1 MHLDTSAIIG
11 DVLTLMKDVDN
22 ILKKLGLLGAEDTKR
37 VAEAVREH
45 LEELD
50 EIAAY
55 DAAKAKNEPT
65 ESLDTV
71 LSRYSKTKS
80 A

>member
-1 MHLDTSAIIG
+1 MA
-11 DVLTLMKDVDN
+11 DVDN
-22 ILKKLGLLGAEDTKR
+22 ILKKLGLLGVEDTKR
-37 VAEAVREH
+37 VAAAVREH

-50 EIAAY
+50 EIADY

-71 LSRYSKTKS
+71 LRRYSKPKS
-80 A
+80 T

>member
-1 MHLDTSAIIG
+1 MADLDS
-11 DVLTLMKDVDN
+11 
-22 ILKKLGLLGAEDTKR
+22 ILQKLGLLGVEDTKR
-37 VAEAVREH
+37 VGEAVREH

-55 DAAKAKNEPT
+55 DAAKAGNEAT

-71 LSRYSKTKS
+71 LARHPKLKS

>member
-1 MHLDTSAIIG
+1 MADLE
-11 DVLTLMKDVDN
+11 N
-22 ILKKLGLLGAEDTKR
+22 ILQKLDLLGVEDTKR

-55 DAAKAKNEPT
+55 DAAKSNGEPT
-65 ESLDTV
+65 ESLDAV
-71 LSRYSKTKS
+71 LSRYSKPKN

>member
-1 MHLDTSAIIG
+1 MADLDT
-11 DVLTLMKDVDN
+11 
-22 ILKKLGLLGAEDTKR
+22 ILQKLDFLGIEDTKR
-37 VAEAVREH
+37 VGEAVRAH

-55 DAAKAKNEPT
+55 DAAKAKDEPS

-71 LSRYSKTKS
+71 LGRYSKPKI
-80 A
+80 

>member
-1 MHLDTSAIIG
+1 MA
-11 DVLTLMKDVDN
+11 DVDN
-22 ILKKLGLLGAEDTKR
+22 ILKKLGLLGVEDTKR
-37 VAEAVREH
+37 VAKAVREH

-55 DAAKAKNEPT
+55 DAAKAKKEAT

-71 LSRYSKTKS
+71 LSRYSKPKR

>member
-1 MHLDTSAIIG
+1 MADLETILQKLD
-11 DVLTLMKDVDN
+11 
-22 ILKKLGLLGAEDTKR
+22 LLGVEDTKR
-37 VAEAVREH
+37 VGEAVREH

-71 LSRYSKTKS
+71 LGRYSKEPKS
-80 A
+80 P

>member
-1 MHLDTSAIIG
+1 MADIDS
-11 DVLTLMKDVDN
+11 
-22 ILKKLGLLGAEDTKR
+22 ILKKLGLLGVEDTKR
-37 VAEAVREH
+37 VAKAVLDH

-55 DAAKAKNEPT
+55 DAAKSTKEPA

-71 LSRYSKTKS
+71 LGRYSKPKR

>member
-1 MHLDTSAIIG
+1 MA
-11 DVLTLMKDVDN
+11 DVDN
-22 ILKKLGLLGAEDTKR
+22 ILKKLGLLGVEDTKR
-37 VAEAVREH
+37 VAKAVREH

-55 DAAKAKNEPT
+55 DEAKAKKEQS

-71 LSRYSKTKS
+71 LRRYSKPKR

>member
-1 MHLDTSAIIG
+1 MVMADL
-11 DVLTLMKDVDN
+11 DN
-22 ILKKLGLLGAEDTKR
+22 ILQKLNLLGVEDTKR

-55 DAAKAKNEPT
+55 DAAKAKNEAT
-65 ESLDTV
+65 DSLETV
-71 LSRYSKTKS
+71 LSRYPKPKN